1 MVATS
6 GHFPEAL
13 LQKNEHR
20 TEPWTTQP
28 GRGEAAEGQTA
39 RCHQLPPPSRPP
51 SSVDRPPLGVVLL
64 VCLHETLAQDR
75 PPTHGLTETLG
86 LGFSPLLE
94 KRSRAMDSSVFVK
107 QIEQPLH

>member
-28 GRGEAAEGQTA
+28 GRGEAAEGQTCQVPRA
-39 RCHQLPPPSRPP
+39 ALALTPAQLY
-51 SSVDRPPLGVVLL
+51 G
-64 VCLHETLAQDR
+64 
-75 PPTHGLTETLG
+75 
-86 LGFSPLLE
+86 
-94 KRSRAMDSSVFVK
+94 
-107 QIEQPLH
+107 

>member
-1 MVATS
+1 MLATS

-28 GRGEAAEGQTA
+28 GRGETAEGQTA
-39 RCHQLPPPSRPP
+39 RRHQLPPPSRPP
-51 SSVDRPPLGVVLL
+51 SSMDRPPLGVVLL
-64 VCLHETLAQDR
+64 VCLHEILAQDR

-86 LGFSPLLE
+86 AVFLSSLREKEPGHGVLLLFLLN
-94 KRSRAMDSSVFVK
+94 R
-107 QIEQPLH
+107 